1 MHVQRYLIL
10 ASASLIPAAAH
21 AADPVAPSAAPLAS
35 EHRLSDAEVAKVLES
50 AAQKR
55 EAAEEVDRP
64 GRQVHGEMG
73 IAIGT
78 GGYSSVHGTA
88 VVPILKDGVAILS
101 FDSTDFGSRGPWGWQ
116 GPR

>member
-1 MHVQRYLIL
+1 MHLQRYLIL
-10 ASASLIPAAAH
+10 ASALLIPAAAH
-21 AADPVAPSAAPLAS
+21 AADPVAPAAPLAS
-35 EHRLSDAEVAKVLES
+35 EHRLSDTEVAKVLDS

-55 EAAEEVDRP
+55 EAAEQADRP

-73 IAIGT
+73 FAIGT

-101 FDSTDFGSRGPWGWQ
+101 FDSTDYGSRGPWGWQ